1 MNHIILYDGSHLLPR
16 AIAVQ
21 ALQFPEDYKTTQNLV
36 TTTTVYKIHI
46 DVLRNW
52 EIGACMIIKGNI
64 MKPMMCK
71 NINRVHD
78 LSY

>member
-1 MNHIILYDGSHLLPR
+1 M
-16 AIAVQ
+16 Q
-21 ALQFPEDYKTTQNLV
+21 ALQFHENYKTTQN
-36 TTTTVYKIHI
+36 TTTTVYNVHI
-46 DVLRNW
+46 DELRSW

-78 LSY
+78 LSH